1 MASVMELAGR
11 FSAPETFKLVVVTEV
26 AEIFVG
32 VKLVVARLE
41 KKPLVEVIEV
51 PTAVIKLTLD
61 KKDILFTKVVVAPF
75 VELTVRAPFA
85 ETVRAVKFVESYA
98 NNKDDVPMVMAVE
111 VVRLVVSGG

>member
-1 MASVMELAGR
+1 MASVTELFGR
-11 FSAPETFKLVVVTEV
+11 VRVAETFKLVVVTEV

-51 PTAVIKLTLD
+51 PTAVIKLRFD

-75 VELTVRAPFA
+75 VELTVRAPSE
-85 ETVRAVKFVESYA
+85 ETEREVKFVESYA